1 MTTPMPFSGLSAS
14 FECDFEGSLAF
25 VEALLSLSSGDSCSI
40 TFGSFLF
47 ESSGGNQSVTL
58 RGSVEPVLCL
68 WAVKNFVVDLVR
80 IAANWIPCS
89 SNYMYSESVRIVPGK
104 SPE

>member
-1 MTTPMPFSGLSAS
+1 MPFSGLSAG
-14 FECDFEGSLAF
+14 FEHDFEGSLAF
-25 VEALLSLSSGDSCSI
+25 VEALLSLSLGDNRRI

-58 RGSVEPVLCL
+58 QRSIEPILRS
-68 WAVKNFVVDLVR
+68 WAVKNFIVDLVY
-80 IAANWIPCS
+80 IAANWIPCL
-89 SNYMYSESVRIVPGK
+89 SNCMYSESVQIIPGK